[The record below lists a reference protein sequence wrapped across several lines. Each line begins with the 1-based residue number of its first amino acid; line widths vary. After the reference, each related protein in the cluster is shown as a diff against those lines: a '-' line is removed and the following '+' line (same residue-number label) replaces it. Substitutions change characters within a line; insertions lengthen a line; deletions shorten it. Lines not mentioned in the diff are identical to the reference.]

1 MIGLPMN
8 EPFQNVALRQ
18 ERLSDQIKDILKQA
32 ILDGELKPGS
42 KLPPEDQLA
51 ENFKVSKVTA
61 REALR
66 EMASEGLI
74 EKRRGIYGG
83 SFIATPGSDKMGQVV
98 INYYRFGG
106 LTPEELVEFRQI
118 LEPELVA
125 LAAERRTEEDLQAM
139 QTNIQEVEEA
149 INKGKPYQAK
159 GIDFHRLI
167 GDACHNRLISTVMDS
182 FVKVFL
188 EILSKVPMT
197 LEDARG
203 DLEYNKKFYEYLL
216 HGQKQKARKL
226 MITHFNTLSEIIKRS
241 KKGDVVNVHETQ

>member
-1 MIGLPMN
+1 MKIQLQDVG
-8 EPFQNVALRQ
+8 LRQ
-18 ERLSDQIKDILKQA
+18 NRLSDQIKDILKKL
-32 ILDGELKPGS
+32 IIDGELKPGD
-42 KLPPEDQLA
+42 KLPPEDQIA
-51 ENFKVSKVTA
+51 EQFKVSKVTA

-66 EMASEGLI
+66 EMESEGLI

-83 SFIATPGSDKMGQVV
+83 SFIAQPGSDKMGQVV

-106 LTPEELVEFRQI
+106 LTLEELVEFRQI

-149 INKGKPYQAK
+149 INKGKPNQAK

-167 GDACHNRLISTVMDS
+167 ANACHNRLISTVMEA

-197 LEDARG
+197 IEDARG
-203 DLEYNKKFYEYLL
+203 DLEYSKKFYEYLL
-216 HGQKQKARKL
+216 HGQKKKARKL
-226 MITHFNTLSEIIKRS
+226 MITHFNTLSEIIEHS
-241 KKGDVVNVHETQ
+241 KKGDVVNVHKTQ